1 MRNIFRLIAPA
12 AVFASLTGCYRAV
25 EDPIYTP
32 CHIAGSSDWR
42 AFTEGDGEDRRLV
55 VTGTVT
61 VPTGGHVVALE
72 RGYVQ
77 RLDPP
82 RQQVILRST
91 QPDGPATQALVTHHV
106 SESFRAVEG
115 LGGVTVR
122 CGDKILAVIAPVEAR

>member
-1 MRNIFRLIAPA
+1 MRISSRFLAPA
-12 AVFASLTGCYRAV
+12 ALVASLSGCYRAV

-42 AFTEGDGEDRRLV
+42 AFTEADGKGRRLV

-61 VPTGGHVVALE
+61 VPTGGHHVTLE

-82 RQQVILRST
+82 HQQVILRSVP
-91 QPDGPATQALVTHHV
+91 PDGPATQALVTHHV
-106 SESFRAVEG
+106 SEGFEAVKN

-122 CGDKILAVIAPVEAR
+122 CGDRILAVIDPVEAR